1 MNEKSKPKRE
11 MPNPRPET
19 KRRKNEI
26 IDKLSEGMTKRKIAD
41 WLVDRYEICDESAF
55 RLIREALKDIQEST
69 NDFDITDLRTEYIE
83 RINSWIEKA
92 IEKNDMKTALK
103 CQEMLNKI
111 NQLYVEKQEIDV
123 SLKNLEFKF
132 GDE

>member
-1 MNEKSKPKRE
+1 

-41 WLVDRYEICDESAF
+41 WLVERYEICEESAF

>member
-1 MNEKSKPKRE
+1 

-41 WLVDRYEICDESAF
+41 WLVDRYDICEESAF
-55 RLIREALKDIQEST
+55 RLIREALKDIQEAT

-111 NQLYVEKQEIDV
+111 NQLYIEKQEIDV

>member
-1 MNEKSKPKRE
+1 VKAKRE
-11 MPNPRPET
+11 MPNPRLET

-26 IDKLSEGMTKRKIAD
+26 IDKLSEGFSRRKVVLWIM
-41 WLVDRYEICDESAF
+41 DRYELSEGESY
-55 RLIREALKDIQEST
+55 RLVREALKDIQEST
-69 NDFDITDLRTEYIE
+69 KDFDITDLRTEYVE

-111 NQLYVEKQEIDV
+111 NQLYVEKQEVTVTNDV
-123 SLKNLEFKF
+123 IKF
-132 GDE
+132 NFGTDE

>member
-1 MNEKSKPKRE
+1 
-11 MPNPRPET
+11 MPNPRLET

-26 IDKLSEGMTKRKIAD
+26 IDKLSEGFSKRKVVLWIM
-41 WLVDRYEICDESAF
+41 DRYEISEGEAY
-55 RLIREALKDIQEST
+55 RLVREALKDIQEST
-69 NDFDITDLRTEYIE
+69 KDFDITDLRTEYIE
-83 RINSWIEKA
+83 RINSWIEAA
-92 IEKNDMKTALK
+92 IKKQDMKTALK

>member
-1 MNEKSKPKRE
+1 
-11 MPNPRPET
+11 MPNPRLET

-26 IDKLSEGMTKRKIAD
+26 IDKLSEGFSRRKVVLWIM
-41 WLVDRYEICDESAF
+41 DRYELSEGESY
-55 RLIREALKDIQEST
+55 RLVREALKDIQEST
-69 NDFDITDLRTEYIE
+69 KDFDITDLRTEYVE

-92 IEKNDMKTALK
+92 IEKNDMKTSLK
-103 CQEMLNKI
+103 CQDMLNKI

>member
-1 MNEKSKPKRE
+1 
-11 MPNPRPET
+11 MPNPRLET

-26 IDKLSEGMTKRKIAD
+26 IDKLSEGLSRRKVVLWIM
-41 WLVDRYEICDESAF
+41 DRYELSEGESY
-55 RLIREALKDIQEST
+55 RLVREALKDIQEST
-69 NDFDITDLRTEYIE
+69 KDFDITDLRTEYVE
-83 RINSWIEKA
+83 RINSWIEKS

>member
-1 MNEKSKPKRE
+1 
-11 MPNPRPET
+11 MPNPRLET

-26 IDKLSEGMTKRKIAD
+26 IDKLSEGLSRRKVVLFIM
-41 WLVDRYEICDESAF
+41 DRYDISEGEAY
-55 RLIREALKDIQEST
+55 RLVREALKDIQEST
-69 NDFDITDLRTEYIE
+69 KDFDITDLRTEYVE

>member
-1 MNEKSKPKRE
+1 
-11 MPNPRPET
+11 MPNPRLET

-26 IDKLSEGMTKRKIAD
+26 IDKLSEGLSKRKVVLWIM
-41 WLVDRYEICDESAF
+41 DRYELSEGEAY
-55 RLIREALKDIQEST
+55 RLVREALKDIQEST
-69 NDFDITDLRTEYIE
+69 KDFEITDLRTEYIE
-83 RINSWIEKA
+83 RINSWIETA
-92 IEKNDMKTALK
+92 IKKQDMKTALK

-111 NQLYVEKQEIDV
+111 NQVYVEKQEIDV

>member
-1 MNEKSKPKRE
+1 
-11 MPNPRPET
+11 MPNPRLET

-26 IDKLSEGMTKRKIAD
+26 IDKLSEGFSRRKVVLWIM
-41 WLVDRYEICDESAF
+41 DRYDISEGESY
-55 RLIREALKDIQEST
+55 RLVREALKDIQEST
-69 NDFDITDLRTEYIE
+69 KDFDITDLRTEYIE

-111 NQLYVEKQEIDV
+111 NQLYVEKQEVTVTNDV
-123 SLKNLEFKF
+123 IKF
-132 GDE
+132 NFGTDE

>member
-1 MNEKSKPKRE
+1 

-41 WLVDRYEICDESAF
+41 WLVDRYDICDESAF
-55 RLIREALKDIQEST
+55 RLIREALRDIQEST
-69 NDFDITDLRTEYIE
+69 NDFDIVDLRTEYIE

-92 IEKNDMKTALK
+92 VEKNDMKTALK

-111 NQLYVEKQEIDV
+111 NQLYVEKQEVTVTNDV
-123 SLKNLEFKF
+123 IKFKF
-132 GDE
+132 DS

>member
-1 MNEKSKPKRE
+1 
-11 MPNPRPET
+11 MPNPRLET

-26 IDKLSEGMTKRKIAD
+26 IDKLSEGLSRRKVVLLIM
-41 WLVDRYEICDESAF
+41 DRYELSEGEAY
-55 RLIREALKDIQEST
+55 RLVREALKDIQEST
-69 NDFDITDLRTEYIE
+69 KDFDITDLRNEYVE

-111 NQLYVEKQEIDV
+111 NQLYVEKQEVTVTNDV
-123 SLKNLEFKF
+123 IKF
-132 GDE
+132 NFGTDE

>member
-1 MNEKSKPKRE
+1 

-41 WLVDRYEICDESAF
+41 WLVERYEIKEESAF

>member
-1 MNEKSKPKRE
+1 
-11 MPNPRPET
+11 MPNPRLET

-26 IDKLSEGMTKRKIAD
+26 IDKLSEGFSKRKIVL
-41 WLVDRYEICDESAF
+41 WLADRYEISEGEGY
-55 RLIREALKDIQEST
+55 RLVREALKDIQEST

-83 RINSWIEKA
+83 RINSWIETSVK
-92 IEKNDMKTALK
+92 KNDMKTALK

-111 NQLYVEKQEIDV
+111 NQLYIEKQEIDV

-132 GDE
+132 GDEQ

>member
-1 MNEKSKPKRE
+1 
-11 MPNPRPET
+11 MPNPRLET

-26 IDKLSEGMTKRKIAD
+26 IDKLSEGMPKRKVVLFIM
-41 WLVDRYEICDESAF
+41 DRYEISEGEAY
-55 RLIREALKDIQEST
+55 RLVREALKDIQEST
-69 NDFDITDLRTEYIE
+69 KDFDITDLRTEYVE

-111 NQLYVEKQEIDV
+111 NQLYVEKQEVTVTNDV
-123 SLKNLEFKF
+123 IKF
-132 GDE
+132 NFGTDE

>member
-1 MNEKSKPKRE
+1 

-41 WLVDRYEICDESAF
+41 WLVDRYEICNESAF

-111 NQLYVEKQEIDV
+111 NQLYVDKQEIDV

>member
-1 MNEKSKPKRE
+1 
-11 MPNPRPET
+11 MPNPRLET

-26 IDKLSEGMTKRKIAD
+26 IDKLSEGLSRRKVVLFIM
-41 WLVDRYEICDESAF
+41 DRYEISEGEAY
-55 RLIREALKDIQEST
+55 RLVREALKDIQEST
-69 NDFDITDLRTEYIE
+69 KDFDITDLRTEYIE
-83 RINSWIEKA
+83 RINSWIEAA
-92 IEKNDMKTALK
+92 IKKQDMKTALK

>member
-1 MNEKSKPKRE
+1 

-41 WLVDRYEICDESAF
+41 WLVERYEIQEESAF

>member
-1 MNEKSKPKRE
+1 

-41 WLVDRYEICDESAF
+41 WLVDRYEICEESAF

-111 NQLYVEKQEIDV
+111 NQLYVEKQEVTVTNDII
-123 SLKNLEFKF
+123 KFKF
-132 GDE
+132 DS

>member
-1 MNEKSKPKRE
+1 MA
-11 MPNPRPET
+11 NPRLET

-26 IDKLSEGMTKRKIAD
+26 IDKLSEGMPKRKVVLDIM
-41 WLVDRYEICDESAF
+41 DRYDISEGEAY
-55 RLIREALKDIQEST
+55 RLVREALKDIQEST
-69 NDFDITDLRTEYIE
+69 KDFDITDLRTEYVE

-111 NQLYVEKQEIDV
+111 NQLYVEKQEVTVTNDV
-123 SLKNLEFKF
+123 IKFKF
-132 GDE
+132 DS

>member
-1 MNEKSKPKRE
+1 MKTKRE
-11 MPNPRPET
+11 MPNPRLET
-19 KRRKNEI
+19 KRRKTEI
-26 IDKLSEGMTKRKIAD
+26 IDKLSEGMPKRKVVLEIMERYDISEGEAYR
-41 WLVDRYEICDESAF
+41 LV
-55 RLIREALKDIQEST
+55 REALKDIQEST
-69 NDFDITDLRTEYIE
+69 KDFDITDLRTEYIE

-92 IEKNDMKTALK
+92 IENKDMKTALK
-103 CQEMLNKI
+103 CQDMLNKI

>member
-1 MNEKSKPKRE
+1 

-41 WLVDRYEICDESAF
+41 WLVDRYEICNESAF

>member
-1 MNEKSKPKRE
+1 
-11 MPNPRPET
+11 MPNPRLET

-26 IDKLSEGMTKRKIAD
+26 IDKLSEGFSRRKVVL
-41 WLVDRYEICDESAF
+41 WLIDRYEISEGEAY
-55 RLIREALKDIQEST
+55 RLVREALKDIQEST
-69 NDFDITDLRTEYIE
+69 KDFDITDLRTEYVE
-83 RINSWIEKA
+83 RINSWIEAA
-92 IEKNDMKTALK
+92 IKKQDMKTALK
-103 CQEMLNKI
+103 CQDMLNKI

>member
-1 MNEKSKPKRE
+1 
-11 MPNPRPET
+11 MPNPRLET

-26 IDKLSEGMTKRKIAD
+26 IDKLSEGLSKRKVVLWIM
-41 WLVDRYEICDESAF
+41 DRYDISEGEAY
-55 RLIREALKDIQEST
+55 RLVREALKDIQEST
-69 NDFDITDLRTEYIE
+69 KDFDITDLRTEYVE
-83 RINSWIEKA
+83 RINSWIEAA
-92 IEKNDMKTALK
+92 IKKQDMKTALK